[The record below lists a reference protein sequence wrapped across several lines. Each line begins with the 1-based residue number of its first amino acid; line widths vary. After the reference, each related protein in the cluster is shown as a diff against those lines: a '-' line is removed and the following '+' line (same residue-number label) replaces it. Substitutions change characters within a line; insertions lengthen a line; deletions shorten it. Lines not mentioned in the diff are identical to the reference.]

1 MYYNWNHRE
10 KLPDLIR
17 RNDFTYFEIL
27 DNNGKINYTSIN
39 ETSDTVADELQEQ
52 VNNIETGEFTIIV
65 YPDRKKKLG
74 SQQIFKY
81 KNQTTNNNN
90 SISGISQR
98 EYELSLQNARLKWE
112 QELQQSENQN
122 EQINPFV
129 AGLQTFDMFLEKW
142 EPRIKPY
149 IGNKQTGVNGLPSE
163 LEQIDKIIQSTG
175 FANQIYSA
183 LLARLKSNTAETL
196 RKLQTALS

>member
-17 RNDFTYFEIL
+17 RNEFTYFEIL

-39 ETSDTVADELQEQ
+39 ETAESVAEELSDQ
-52 VNNIETGEFTIIV
+52 VNNIETGEFTIVV

-81 KNQTTNNNN
+81 KNQASNNNTV
-90 SISGISQR
+90 SGISQR

-112 QELQQSENQN
+112 SENRESETQN

-149 IGNKQTGVNGLPSE
+149 IGTKQSGVNGVPSD

-175 FANQIYSA
+175 FANMIYSA
-183 LLARLKSNTAETL
+183 LLARLKSNPGETL
-196 RKLQTALS
+196 QKLKTALS